1 MSRCQAAEDRRAV
14 KRERARFVP
23 RMSLRAYVKA
33 LAVHVEQEAERK
45 KRNAEY
51 AETGHLP

>member
-1 MSRCQAAEDRRAV
+1 MPRSQAAKDRRAV

-23 RMSLRAYVKA
+23 RMSLRVYLKA

-45 KRNAEY
+45 KRNAEH
-51 AETGHLP
+51 AEREGLK